1 MHTASILQRDG
12 DETQL
17 WRLTWDRIDAFLPSL
32 RDEVFKPHESG
43 LCFLQLYNS
52 FRAMIC
58 RHNFN
63 FWNFVEWILIDC

>member
-1 MHTASILQRDG
+1 MLLVMHTAGILQRDS

-43 LCFLQLYNS
+43 LPLLYNCS
-52 FRAMIC
+52 KQQF
-58 RHNFN
+58 
-63 FWNFVEWILIDC
+63 